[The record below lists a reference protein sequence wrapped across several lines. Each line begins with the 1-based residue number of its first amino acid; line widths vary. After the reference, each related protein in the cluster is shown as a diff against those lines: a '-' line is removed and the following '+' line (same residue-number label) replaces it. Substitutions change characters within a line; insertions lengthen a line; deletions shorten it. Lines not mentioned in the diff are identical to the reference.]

1 MTKIPNE
8 GLQRLYVE
16 TNWTLSQFAR
26 AINLL
31 ASENG
36 TPLKCNPSTVHHW
49 LGGTLPQK
57 ETVRRYVVEAFCRR
71 LQRPVTHLEAGFPL
85 PQIHPQLPRIPWKG

>member
-8 GLQRLYVE
+8 ALQRLYLE

-26 AINLL
+26 AVNLV

-36 TPLKCNPSTVHHW
+36 TPLKSNPSTVHHW
-49 LGGTLPQK
+49 LL
-57 ETVRRYVVEAFCRR
+57 RLNAWCRR
-71 LQRPVTHLEAGFPL
+71 G
-85 PQIHPQLPRIPWKG
+85 